1 MIQAAI
7 GRAYLP
13 GDCKARPS
21 ACRCCRNPRTIV
33 RTNGEALWKP
43 LSPLSRWSR
52 SLPAR
57 PSLSLRPATTLQRA
71 VTAAVLDRAPPAIR

>member
-7 GRAYLP
+7 GRAHLR

-43 LSPLSRWSR
+43 LSPLSRWWR

-57 PSLSLRPATTLQRA
+57 PLLSLRRTTLVQLA